1 MTSKAIE
8 AAFGRLTGAKAGD
21 PCVDI
26 SDAACR
32 AQPRSFITHAAS
44 LSATKTADGLIDP
57 KLVLAWLLTSL
68 GAGPGLIGLLVPV
81 REAGAL
87 LPQIFTAGF
96 LHRLP
101 RRKWAWAAGSAVQG
115 LAALGM
121 AVAALTLGGTRAG
134 WAIVGLLAVLAVARS
149 VCSVSYKDVLGKT
162 VDKQRRGAAT
172 GLASSVA
179 AAFVIVFALI
189 LMSGAIERRGLV
201 LTALALAG
209 GLWIGAA
216 ALFSTLPEE
225 RDAASG
231 DAPLEALRTG
241 FRRVLGDRQ
250 LGWFILTRGLLIS
263 TALAPP
269 FMVALGSDEDGGA
282 LGRLGAL
289 VLASSLAG
297 LVSGY
302 VWGRLADRSSRKVL
316 ALTALAATIS
326 LGATVAADM
335 GGLIGRGWVLPVLLF
350 TLMIAYQGVRL
361 GRSTHL
367 VDMATPETRATY
379 TAVSNTAIGVLLLF
393 GGLFGV
399 MAEAYGPRA
408 VLIALGVMAALAVP
422 AALRLEEVQR
432 AEEGTEAE
440 A

>member
-1 MTSKAIE
+1 MRATTGIVE
-8 AAFGRLTGAKAGD
+8 AAFTALTGAKAD
-21 PCVDI
+21 APCADI
-26 SDAACR
+26 SRGACE
-32 AQPRSFITHAAS
+32 AQPRSFMTHAAS
-44 LSATKTADGLIDP
+44 LAATKTADGLIDP
-57 KLVLAWLLTSL
+57 KLVLAWLLTNL
-68 GAGPGLIGLLVPV
+68 GAGPALIGLLVPV

-87 LPQIFTAGF
+87 LPQLFTAGI

-121 AVAALTLGGTRAG
+121 AAAALTMDGARAG
-134 WAIVGLLAVLAVARS
+134 WVIIGLLAVLAVARS

-162 VDKQRRGAAT
+162 VDTTRRGTVT
-172 GLASSVA
+172 GLATSVA
-179 AAFVIVFALI
+179 ATFTIVFAVI
-189 LMSGAIERRGLV
+189 LMSDAVERGGLV
-201 LTALALAG
+201 LAAIAVAG
-209 GLWIGAA
+209 GLWLVASAIFA
-216 ALFSTLPEE
+216 TLPEE
-225 RDAASG
+225 ADPASG
-231 DAPLEALRTG
+231 ETPLDALRTG

-250 LGWFILTRGLLIS
+250 LGLFILTRGLLIS

-269 FMVALGSDEDGGA
+269 FMVALGSGEDGSA
-282 LGRLGAL
+282 LSRLGAL

-297 LVSGY
+297 LASGY

-316 ALTALAATIS
+316 ALTALAAACA

-335 GGLIGRGWVLPVLLF
+335 AGIIGKGWVLPALLF
-350 TLMIAYQGVRL
+350 ALMIAYQGVRL

-379 TAVSNTAIGVLLLF
+379 TAVSNTAIGVLLLL

-408 VLIALGVMAALAVP
+408 VLIALGGMAALAVP
-422 AALRLEEVQR
+422 AALRLDEVQGETR
-432 AEEGTEAE
+432 A
-440 A
+440 

>member
-1 MTSKAIE
+1 MRATTGIVE
-8 AAFGRLTGAKAGD
+8 AAFTALTGAKAD
-21 PCVDI
+21 APCADI
-26 SDAACR
+26 SRGACE
-32 AQPRSFITHAAS
+32 AQPRSFMTHAAS
-44 LSATKTADGLIDP
+44 LAATKTADGLIDP
-57 KLVLAWLLTSL
+57 KLVLAWLLTNL
-68 GAGPGLIGLLVPV
+68 GAGPALIGLLVPV

-87 LPQIFTAGF
+87 LPQLFTAGI

-121 AVAALTLGGTRAG
+121 AAAALTMDGARAG
-134 WAIVGLLAVLAVARS
+134 WMIIGLLAVLAVARS

-162 VDKQRRGAAT
+162 VDTTRRGTVT
-172 GLASSVA
+172 GLATSVA
-179 AAFVIVFALI
+179 ATFTIVFAVI
-189 LMSGAIERRGLV
+189 LMSDAVERGGLV
-201 LTALALAG
+201 LAAIAVAG
-209 GLWIGAA
+209 GLWLVASAIFA
-216 ALFSTLPEE
+216 TLPEE
-225 RDAASG
+225 ADPASG
-231 DAPLEALRTG
+231 ETSLDALRTG

-250 LGWFILTRGLLIS
+250 LGLFILTRGLLIS

-269 FMVALGSDEDGGA
+269 FMVALGSGEDGSA
-282 LGRLGAL
+282 LSRLGAL

-297 LVSGY
+297 LASGY

-316 ALTALAATIS
+316 ALTALAAACA

-335 GGLIGRGWVLPVLLF
+335 AGIIGKGWVLPALLF
-350 TLMIAYQGVRL
+350 ALMIAYQGVRL

-379 TAVSNTAIGVLLLF
+379 TAVSNTAIGVLLLL

-408 VLIALGVMAALAVP
+408 VLIALGGMAALAVP
-422 AALRLEEVQR
+422 AALRLDEVQGETR
-432 AEEGTEAE
+432 A
-440 A
+440 

>member
-1 MTSKAIE
+1 MRATTGIVE
-8 AAFGRLTGAKAGD
+8 AAFTALTGAKAD
-21 PCVDI
+21 APCADI
-26 SDAACR
+26 SRGACE
-32 AQPRSFITHAAS
+32 AQPRSFMTHAAS
-44 LSATKTADGLIDP
+44 LAATKTADGLIDP
-57 KLVLAWLLTSL
+57 KLVLAWLLTNL
-68 GAGPGLIGLLVPV
+68 GAGPALIGLLVPV

-87 LPQIFTAGF
+87 LPQLFTAGI

-121 AVAALTLGGTRAG
+121 AAVALTMDGARAG
-134 WAIVGLLAVLAVARS
+134 WMIIGLLAVLAVARS

-162 VDKQRRGAAT
+162 VDTTRRGTVT
-172 GLASSVA
+172 GLATSVA
-179 AAFVIVFALI
+179 ATFTIVFAVI
-189 LMSGAIERRGLV
+189 LMSDAVERGGLV
-201 LTALALAG
+201 LAAIAVAG
-209 GLWIGAA
+209 GLWLVASAIFA
-216 ALFSTLPEE
+216 TLPEE
-225 RDAASG
+225 ADPASG
-231 DAPLEALRTG
+231 ETPLDALRTG

-250 LGWFILTRGLLIS
+250 LGLFILTRGLLIS

-269 FMVALGSDEDGGA
+269 FMVALGSGEDGSA
-282 LGRLGAL
+282 LSRLGAL

-297 LVSGY
+297 LASGY

-316 ALTALAATIS
+316 ALTALAAACA

-335 GGLIGRGWVLPVLLF
+335 AGIIGKGWVLPALLF
-350 TLMIAYQGVRL
+350 ALMIAYQGVRL

-379 TAVSNTAIGVLLLF
+379 TAVSNTAIGVLLLL

-408 VLIALGVMAALAVP
+408 VLIALGGMAALAVP
-422 AALRLEEVQR
+422 AALRLDEVQGETR
-432 AEEGTEAE
+432 A
-440 A
+440 